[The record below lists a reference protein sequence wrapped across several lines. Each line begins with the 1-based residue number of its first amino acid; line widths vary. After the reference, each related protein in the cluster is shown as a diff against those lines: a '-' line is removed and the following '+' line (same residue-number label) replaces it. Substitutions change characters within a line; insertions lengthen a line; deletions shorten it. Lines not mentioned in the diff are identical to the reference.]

1 MHFLGTPAFMAP
13 ELLLGLISSNLSPFA
28 CDMYSIGA
36 CLFMFVEGRPP
47 YWERNEIE
55 MVERLRRGV
64 PPSFSKEITV
74 YPNLTNLLRGLLNKN
89 PNKRLIMRN
98 VVLHDWT
105 TQENSQPVYK
115 TDFLM
120 EEALKDVSDRSRA
133 LLNIN
138 DIENA
143 ISMSTISFHVIAK
156 STNWLKRARS
166 RLQSSAS
173 NGGDGSD
180 GYNTQDGADRYSNG
194 SGVYNTQ
201 DGAERYSS
209 DSSPRYTDTSRYSG
223 ATVDTSIRLTNNLEN
238 ISEVPKLKLQ
248 QKKSRK
254 NSFRRVFH
262 KLCCIKATNYVVP
275 YSAHHLSPP
284 GSPSPQLISM
294 FKTEDITTEEQKQ
307 QQQQQLHKD
316 DFEEQ
321 LKIEKKQKEEIQ
333 DTSDESEED
342 DFDLLEGDS
351 ALATIIVGPTKTSK
365 YATLPTCQVSGIEI
379 VNALHK
385 LNTTHGTFTSQGRL
399 EYQEDRFR

>member
-64 PPSFSKEITV
+64 PPSFSQEITV

-173 NGGDGSD
+173 NGGNGSD
-180 GYNTQDGADRYSNG
+180 
-194 SGVYNTQ
+194 VYNTQ
-201 DGAERYSS
+201 DGAERYSNG
-209 DSSPRYTDTSRYSG
+209 SSPRYTDTSRYSD
-223 ATVDTSIRLTNNLEN
+223 ATVDTSIRLTNNLAN

-254 NSFRRVFH
+254 NSFCRVLN

-307 QQQQQLHKD
+307 QQQQQQQQLHKD
-316 DFEEQ
+316 NFEEQ
-321 LKIEKKQKEEIQ
+321 LKIEKQQKEEIQ

-342 DFDLLEGDS
+342 DFELLEGDS

-365 YATLPTCQVSGIEI
+365 YATLPTFQVSGIEI